1 MRVGSQCDP
10 LIAGDNEPTLGSE
23 SPGCGRDTHP
33 SACCRTV
40 PLSKGEMLV
49 GQCGRRLRL
58 KVDHVEAQYSHD
70 TASCAS
76 RHCMASVRCSRVRVA
91 QVMASGGGG
100 GLPFKCPKR
109 AARMPIGSAAAA
121 GVA

>member
-40 PLSKGEMLV
+40 PLEAPDMHPPTCRAFGAEPTDPTHAGRKCKRSVTKGAHTVL
-49 GQCGRRLRL
+49 
-58 KVDHVEAQYSHD
+58 
-70 TASCAS
+70 
-76 RHCMASVRCSRVRVA
+76 
-91 QVMASGGGG
+91 
-100 GLPFKCPKR
+100 
-109 AARMPIGSAAAA
+109 
-121 GVA
+121 